1 MINVCFLV
9 ISCEF
14 FKCEELGSF
23 LCSLKVLC
31 KREIVNESE
40 RDVREIDE
48 HGGEEFF

>member
-1 MINVCFLV
+1 M

-31 KREIVNESE
+31 KREIVNESD
-40 RDVREIDE
+40 RDVRERDE
-48 HGGEEFF
+48 RGREEFS